1 MSGQIHTKDQNG
13 RYTHVHNPCTL
24 SYNCL
29 INKRKWFMAKRE
41 KGLNK
46 AYLKQLSLTG
56 SGCLTQTKKKT
67 ELTLCR
73 QLHAQCIDSFVL
85 MTGS

>member
-1 MSGQIHTKDQNG
+1 
-13 RYTHVHNPCTL
+13 
-24 SYNCL
+24 
-29 INKRKWFMAKRE
+29 MAKRE

-73 QLHAQCIDSFVL
+73 QLHSQCIDSFVL